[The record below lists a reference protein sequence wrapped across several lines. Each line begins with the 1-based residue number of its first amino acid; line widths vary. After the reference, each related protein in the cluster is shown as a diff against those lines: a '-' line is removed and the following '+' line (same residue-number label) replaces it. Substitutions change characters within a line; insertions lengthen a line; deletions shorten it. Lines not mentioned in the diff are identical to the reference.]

1 MNANIFNPASKYTTP
16 AIEALRSDIAEK
28 LSSRFGD
35 NFIESHCDY
44 DFPVFTVKSAVV
56 IDVLEFLY
64 YETSTKFQFLTTMCG
79 SHFPEN
85 VGAELGLM
93 YQLHNLQSN
102 ERIRI
107 KTTLPIS
114 DPKVRTAT
122 TIFATANWMERQE
135 YDFFGII
142 FEGHPHLKRILN
154 MDEMNY
160 HPMRKE
166 YALEEAKREDKDNT
180 FFGR

>member
-1 MNANIFNPASKYTTP
+1 MNANTFNPAAKYTTP
-16 AIEALRSDIAEK
+16 VVEALRAEIAEK

-35 NFIESHCDY
+35 NFITSHCDY
-44 DFPVFTVKSAVV
+44 DFPVFTVKSAAV
-56 IDVLEFLY
+56 IDILEYLY
-64 YETSTKFQFLTTMCG
+64 YETTTKFQFLTTMCA
-79 SHFPEN
+79 SHFPEKVN
-85 VGAELGLM
+85 EEFVVM
-93 YQLHNLQSN
+93 YQLHNLQAN
-102 ERIRI
+102 TRIRI
-107 KTTLPIS
+107 KTALPLS
-114 DPKVRTAT
+114 NPKIRTAT
-122 TIFATANWMERQE
+122 TIFAAANWMERQE

-166 YALEEAKREDKDNT
+166 FALEDERREDKDNT

>member
-1 MNANIFNPASKYTTP
+1 MNANTFNPAAKYTTP
-16 AIEALRSDIAEK
+16 VVESLRTEITEK
-28 LSSRFGD
+28 LVSRFGD

-44 DFPVFTVKSAVV
+44 DFPVFTVKSAAV
-56 IDVLEFLY
+56 IDVLEYLY
-64 YETSTKFQFLTTMCG
+64 YETTTKFQFLTTLCAA
-79 SHFPEN
+79 HFPQN
-85 VGAELGLM
+85 VGAEFTMM
-93 YQLHNLQSN
+93 YQLHNLQAN
-102 ERIRI
+102 TRIRI
-107 KTTLPIS
+107 KTTIPVS
-114 DPKVRTAT
+114 NPKIRTAT
-122 TIFATANWMERQE
+122 TIFAAANWMERQE

-166 YALEEAKREDKDNT
+166 FALEDERREDKDNT